1 VKEMKLKKRDCP
13 IKIKLFPTGSQYLGV
28 DFDFY
33 GEKLYFNPS
42 SVMSGQFGDFLSAL
56 YTLFLD
62 ENTDPEW
69 SQRRYHSYE
78 DHEIYAVTT
87 TVEWDNEGQVMKTEI
102 TRTYATDTDKDVLL
116 KATTDYGETYKIFHL
131 NFKDLCYAVAK
142 ACTEALKDYGFFG
155 YRYSTEYDW
164 FKIHQLL
171 FIKAYALD
179 DTESRELIATDS
191 YKQCFKTDFEKE
203 MELLLFDM

>member
-1 VKEMKLKKRDCP
+1 MKLEKRDCP
-13 IKIKLFPTGSQYLGV
+13 IKITLSPSGSSYLGV

-42 SVMSGQFGDFLSAL
+42 STVSGQFGDFLSAL

-62 ENTDPEW
+62 ERTDPEW
-69 SQRRYHSYE
+69 NEREYHTYNESN
-78 DHEIYAVTT
+78 EIYAVTT
-87 TVEWDNEGQVMKTEI
+87 TVDWDNEGQYMKI
-102 TRTYATDTDKDVLL
+102 GMTRTYTADCDKDILF
-116 KATTDYGETYKIFHL
+116 KATTDYGETYKTFHL

-142 ACTEALKDYGFFG
+142 ACTEILKEYGFFG

-179 DTESRELIATDS
+179 NMESRKLIATDS

>member
-1 VKEMKLKKRDCP
+1 MKLEKRDCP
-13 IKIKLFPTGSQYLGV
+13 IKITLSPSGSSYLGV

-33 GEKLYFNPS
+33 GE
-42 SVMSGQFGDFLSAL
+42 
-56 YTLFLD
+56 
-62 ENTDPEW
+62 
-69 SQRRYHSYE
+69 
-78 DHEIYAVTT
+78 
-87 TVEWDNEGQVMKTEI
+87 
-102 TRTYATDTDKDVLL
+102 
-116 KATTDYGETYKIFHL
+116 TYKTFHL

-142 ACTEALKDYGFFG
+142 ACTEILKEYGFFG

-164 FKIHQLL
+164 FKIYQLL

-179 DTESRELIATDS
+179 NMESRKLIATDS

>member
-1 VKEMKLKKRDCP
+1 MKLEKRDCP

-62 ENTDPEW
+62 ESTDPEW

-87 TVEWDNEGQVMKTEI
+87 TVDWDNEGRVMQIEM

-116 KATTDYGETYKIFHL
+116 KATTDYGETYKTFHL

-142 ACTEALKDYGFFG
+142 ACTEALKEYGFFG
-155 YRYSTEYDW
+155 YRYSTEYDC
-164 FKIHQLL
+164 FQIHQLL
-171 FIKAYALD
+171 FIKAHAL
-179 DTESRELIATDS
+179 ENNEACELIPTDENS
-191 YKQCFKTDFEKE
+191 WYYKTDFEKE
-203 MELLLFDM
+203 MELFLFDM